1 VADKVDGMGKAE
13 ITAFADSQRGRFEAL
28 LKEFV
33 ETPSVSTDPAYKAD
47 CLRMA
52 DLACR
57 TLAEF
62 GFKPSLIETK
72 GNPIIAAE
80 SVIDPKLPTVTIYN
94 HMDVQPG
101 GDKSEWK
108 TEPFVF
114 TQEGDTYYGRGTTDD
129 KGPGLSA
136 LFGAHYALKHGARVN
151 VRFLWELEEEIGSP
165 NFAAGIRSAKASIK
179 TDFVVVSDTIWV
191 SRQRPASPAGLR
203 GLQSF
208 RLTLETGTGDRHSG
222 VTGGAARNPIAE
234 MCDLVAKMVDAKTGK
249 VLIPGFYKNVK
260 KPTKAELADFKASGF
275 TVAKF
280 LKDHGFKSIRTKDA
294 VDLMTRIWAMPTF
307 EVHGIAGGYQG
318 AGVKTVVP
326 PRAEAKLSCRIV
338 PRMTPQEVLKLVTAF
353 VKKHNKD
360 VQIHAEN
367 GLDPYEGLTTGPLA
381 DLIRDAMGFAFG
393 KKPVF
398 VREGGSIGAI
408 KTMEDVLGAPA
419 VFLGLSLPEHGYHAP
434 NENYDW
440 AQARGGIVA
449 FARLFAQAANLKKD
463 VGVKALAA
471 KTAKAR

>member
-1 VADKVDGMGKAE
+1 MPTATNPFDRKA
-13 ITAFADSQRGRFEAL
+13 IQTFADSQRGRFEAL

-33 ETPSVSTDPAYKAD
+33 ETPSVSTDPAFRD
-47 CLRMA
+47 HCVTMA

-62 GFKPSLIETK
+62 GFKSSLIQTK
-72 GNPIIAAE
+72 GNPIVIAE
-80 SVIDPKLPTVTIYN
+80 SVIDPKLPTVTVYN

-136 LFGAHYALKHGARVN
+136 LLGAHYALKHGAKVN
-151 VRFLWELEEEIGSP
+151 IRFLWELEEEIGSP
-165 NFAAGIRSAKASIK
+165 NFAEGIKSAKAALK

-208 RLTLETGTGDRHSG
+208 RMVLETGTGDRHSG
-222 VTGGAARNPIAE
+222 VTGGAARNPITE
-234 MCDLVAKMVDAKTGK
+234 MCDLIAKMVDGKTGH

-280 LKDHGFKSIRTKDA
+280 MKDHGFKSIRTKDA
-294 VDLMTRIWAMPTF
+294 LDLMTRIWAMPTF

-318 AGVKTVVP
+318 PGVKTAVP
-326 PRAEAKLSCRIV
+326 PRAEAKVSCRIV
-338 PRMTPQEVLKLVTAF
+338 PRMTPGEVMKLVTDF

-360 VQIHAEN
+360 VVLYPEN
-367 GLDPYEGLTTGPLA
+367 GLDPYEGLTSGPLA

-408 KTMEDVLGAPA
+408 KTMEDVLGAPS

-440 AQARGGIVA
+440 SQARGGITA
-449 FARLFAQAANLKKD
+449 FTRLFTQAAAMSKD
-463 VGVKALAA
+463 VGKVALAA
-471 KTAKAR
+471 KRKGR